1 MASVLVLLEIFI
13 REGAA
18 TLVFSLCNSPFAAEG
33 GQLAHDDLDL
43 YGRAGGNR
51 GENVAAYR
59 LAVHGHSFDAFF
71 QMVRV
76 LHNDF
81 IGCPAPD
88 TAQGKAVHLV
98 RDAGVDL
105 QPASVGWMPRMYWL
119 TSTNVQAAV
128 PVSQLFFA
136 SPKVAAS
143 QPATIWL

>member
-1 MASVLVLLEIFI
+1 MASVLVLLETFI

-88 TAQGKAVHLV
+88 TAQGEAVHRV
-98 RDAGVDL
+98 GAAG
-105 QPASVGWMPRMYWL
+105 
-119 TSTNVQAAV
+119 
-128 PVSQLFFA
+128 
-136 SPKVAAS
+136 
-143 QPATIWL
+143 

>member
-18 TLVFSLCNSPFAAEG
+18 TLVFFLCNSPFAAEG

-105 QPASVGWMPRMYWL
+105 QPGQRGFKKYS
-119 TSTNVQAAV
+119 
-128 PVSQLFFA
+128 
-136 SPKVAAS
+136 
-143 QPATIWL
+143 